1 MFERLDRASNNDLW
15 RLLFPGAV
23 VKVLPRLEFSDH
35 HPILIALHGF
45 ERETYLRLL
54 NLNVHG

>member
-1 MFERLDRASNNDLW
+1 MICGGFYFLMH
-15 RLLFPGAV
+15 AV